1 MLKYPLER
9 LLDVRRRRED
19 DAAVVVREARAAHQA
34 AVQDK
39 EQAEWTLSDYQ
50 RERQELENR
59 RYAEVLGQQVH
70 RRELD
75 DLMFDLGQFAQRENA
90 LMQLSLEADKMV
102 DQRREELARAEAGY
116 RTAYRARAKID
127 EHRKIWLRKAE
138 QEAERQ
144 QEKEFEDFR
153 VRKELG

>member
-1 MLKYPLER
+1 MLKYPLEG

-19 DAAVVVREARAAHQA
+19 DAAVVVREARAAHET

-39 EQAEWTLSDYQ
+39 EQAEWTLRDYQ
-50 RERQELENR
+50 RQRHELENR
-59 RYAEVLGQQVH
+59 RYSEVLGQQVH
-70 RRELD
+70 RLELD
-75 DLMFDLGQFAQRENA
+75 DLMFDLGQFAQRENE
-90 LMQLSLEADKMV
+90 LMQSSLEADKV
-102 DQRREELARAEAGY
+102 VEQRREELTQAEAGY
-116 RTAYRARAKID
+116 SAAYRARAKID

-153 VRKELG
+153 VRKETS